1 MYRDRLSQA
10 QIKSDDARRLQL
22 ALLHYH
28 DFRKHHRS
36 APAQAL
42 QGLAAWQSAR
52 LLQTHNDLYQLP
64 GYRDGITFLFNELY
78 SAQNFDQ
85 RDNDLERI
93 FPKLLK
99 LMPNKVLGTVAAI
112 VELNLCTQE
121 LDIVITEQL
130 LAQGHIDTLNEEYYA
145 EAYRRCDNKAQ
156 RLKQLELV
164 AEVGDKLNRYARS
177 RSIMLALKASRRP
190 AELAGL
196 AALHGFIHRGFT
208 AFHSMQDIPHLMQ
221 TIVHRERAILAQI
234 FAGDSAPFQI

>member
-10 QIKSDDARRLQL
+10 QIKSDDARRLQH

-28 DFRKHHRS
+28 DFRNHHRTT
-36 APAQAL
+36 PPQAH
-42 QGLAAWQSAR
+42 QRVAAWQSAR
-52 LLQTHNDLYQLP
+52 LLKTHQDLYQLP
-64 GYRDGITFLFNELY
+64 GYRDGIDFLFNELY

-85 RDNDLERI
+85 RDTDLERI

-99 LMPNKVLGTVAAI
+99 LMPNKVLGTVATI

-121 LDIVITEQL
+121 LDIMITEQL
-130 LAQGHIDTLNEEYYA
+130 LAHGHIETLNEQHYA
-145 EAYRRCDNKAQ
+145 NAYRRCDNKAQ

-208 AFHSMQDIPHLMQ
+208 AFHNMQDIPRLMH
-221 TIVHRERAILAQI
+221 TIVNREYTILEQI
-234 FAGDSAPFQI
+234 FTQNSAPFKL